1 MLRIAIQT
9 KGRLN
14 EQSIALMREI
24 GIDVDGAKRKFLSK
38 ATNFPIEVLYL
49 RDDDIPQVV
58 ANGTATLGIV
68 GMNEV
73 AERGCDVDIVAK
85 LGFGGCRISLAI
97 PKSEEYEGV
106 EYFNGKRIATS
117 YPNILRQF
125 LEECGVKA
133 QLEVISGSVEIA
145 PAAGIADAIFDIVSS
160 GGTLVSNGLKEVERV
175 FESEA
180 VLIANKN
187 LSAEDKAL
195 LEELR
200 PWLVEFAKLGTRCRK
215 ALEAMELFR
224 AGDYEAFWAA
234 YVDNLMTEAEIEQYD
249 AHRSGTMKLKPFYE
263 RLMDGMA
270 AAYYEALTGEKSS
283 VLTACGTYRSLG
295 APQAK
300 YMFDNDLETYYHSGE
315 GQRTDDFVGVD
326 LGVVRKVREVRIIQG
341 RNSVDDVDYF
351 DHCVLEYS
359 VDGQE
364 WFAMTEPM
372 EGVYDIEWQGE
383 AVEARYVGIRKLE
396 SKKRNWLAVR
406 SFEINPVSE
415 SEYGWD
421 ANPFTKVDNRDGVTV
436 EVPRGMRSVQLLLGE
451 LSSDAYV
458 RVYDAANKA
467 IADIELVSSNT
478 TLDLTS
484 QVHYIYI
491 NNQGGLYEVVF
502 K

>member
-73 AERGCDVDIVAK
+73 AERGCDVEVVSK

-97 PKSEEYEGV
+97 PKSEEYESV

-195 LEELR
+195 LEEL
-200 PWLVEFAKLGTRCRK
+200 
-215 ALEAMELFR
+215 LFR
-224 AGDYEAFWAA
+224 IESERDSRDKKYLLMNIPTASLEEAVKILPAMRSPTVMPLAVDGWCSLHSVVDAA
-234 YVDNLMTEAEIEQYD
+234 DLWDKVRQLKAIGAEGI
-249 AHRSGTMKLKPFYE
+249 L
-263 RLMDGMA
+263 
-270 AAYYEALTGEKSS
+270 
-283 VLTACGTYRSLG
+283 VLTLD
-295 APQAK
+295 K
-300 YMFDNDLETYYHSGE
+300 
-315 GQRTDDFVGVD
+315 
-326 LGVVRKVREVRIIQG
+326 II
-341 RNSVDDVDYF
+341 
-351 DHCVLEYS
+351 
-359 VDGQE
+359 
-364 WFAMTEPM
+364 A
-372 EGVYDIEWQGE
+372 
-383 AVEARYVGIRKLE
+383 
-396 SKKRNWLAVR
+396 
-406 SFEINPVSE
+406 
-415 SEYGWD
+415 
-421 ANPFTKVDNRDGVTV
+421 
-436 EVPRGMRSVQLLLGE
+436 
-451 LSSDAYV
+451 
-458 RVYDAANKA
+458 
-467 IADIELVSSNT
+467 
-478 TLDLTS
+478 
-484 QVHYIYI
+484 
-491 NNQGGLYEVVF
+491 
-502 K
+502 